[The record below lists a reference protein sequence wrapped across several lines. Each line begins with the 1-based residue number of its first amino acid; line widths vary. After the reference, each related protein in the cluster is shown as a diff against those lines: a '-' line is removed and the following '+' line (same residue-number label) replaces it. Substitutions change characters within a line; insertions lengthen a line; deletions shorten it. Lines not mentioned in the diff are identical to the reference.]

1 MANSECMF
9 YLIFYFRIQCD
20 TSTNFDNQQNTELYD
35 PYDAKILG
43 RRFEGHQ
50 DAVWSLAIS
59 QDNLLSCSADESVKL
74 WSIEGAV
81 CKHTYTNENNGT
93 PNDVAFHKEQNK
105 VLITWTHQIL
115 TIVDIEA
122 GLFNFVVQR
131 SIFDNTL

>member
-1 MANSECMF
+1 M
-9 YLIFYFRIQCD
+9 
-20 TSTNFDNQQNTELYD
+20 
-35 PYDAKILG
+35 
-43 RRFEGHQ
+43 
-50 DAVWSLAIS
+50 WSLAIS

-122 GLFNFVVQR
+122 GLF
-131 SIFDNTL
+131 IFLLSNLYLIQTLCLYDFCLMQKPQFLE